1 MIQKLTYIRRIAAQI
16 LCLLTLSVPT
26 FSYGQTAPVVVELF
40 SSQGCASCPP
50 VDEFLF
56 ELAQQRNII
65 ALGWHVDYW
74 DYIGWKDA
82 FAHPAFTERQKAY
95 APALKQRMIYTPE
108 FIINGAESLKVG
120 RRAEIAALIQKYA
133 HLAPGAD
140 LSVRR
145 VGASYD
151 VMLQN
156 AQSTGRY
163 DVQLVSVSP
172 FDTVEISHGENARRR
187 LDYANSVTGWQDLG
201 RWDGFDLITFQ
212 TGVLGPG
219 RYAVLVQHQN
229 NGEIV
234 AAEWLN

>member
-187 LDYANSVTGWQDLG
+187 LDYANSVTGWKNLG
-201 RWDGFDLITFQ
+201 RWDGLGQTTYE

>member
-95 APALKQRMIYTPE
+95 AWALKQRMIYTPE

-187 LDYANSVTGWQDLG
+187 LDYANSVTGWKNLG
-201 RWDGFDLITFQ
+201 RWDGLGQTTYE

>member
-172 FDTVEISHGENARRR
+172 FDTVEISHGENAGRR

>member
-187 LDYANSVTGWQDLG
+187 LDYANSVTGWKNLG
-201 RWDGFDLITFQ
+201 RWDGLGQTTYE
-212 TGVLGPG
+212 TGVWGPG

>member
-65 ALGWHVDYW
+65 ALGWHVGYW

-172 FDTVEISHGENARRR
+172 FDAVEISHGENAGRR
-187 LDYANSVTGWQDLG
+187 LDSANSVTGWQNLG
-201 RWDGFDLITFQ
+201 RWDGLGPTTFE

>member
-140 LSVRR
+140 LSVRQ

-187 LDYANSVTGWQDLG
+187 LDYANSVTGWKNLG
-201 RWDGFDLITFQ
+201 RWDGLGQTTYE

>member
-1 MIQKLTYIRRIAAQI
+1 MIQELTYMRRIAAQI

-26 FSYGQTAPVVVELF
+26 FSYGQNAPVVVELF

-50 VDEFLF
+50 ADQFLL

-95 APALKQRMIYTPE
+95 ARALKQRMIYTPE

-187 LDYANSVTGWQDLG
+187 LDYANSVTGWKNLG
-201 RWDGFDLITFQ
+201 RWDGLGQTTYE

>member
-1 MIQKLTYIRRIAAQI
+1 
-16 LCLLTLSVPT
+16 VPT
-26 FSYGQTAPVVVELF
+26 FSYGQPAPVVVELF

-50 VDEFLF
+50 ADKFLL

-95 APALKQRMIYTPE
+95 ARALNQRMIYTPQ
-108 FIINGAESLKVG
+108 FIINGAESPKVG

-133 HLAPGAD
+133 QLAPGAD
-140 LSVRR
+140 LSIRR

-151 VMLQN
+151 VILQN
-156 AQSTGRY
+156 AQSSGRY

-172 FDTVEISHGENARRR
+172 LETVEISRGGVWI
-187 LDYANSVTGWQDLG
+187 LPIVSP
-201 RWDGFDLITFQ
+201 DGKTWAAGTALAQPLLKLEYWGQGGMLFWYNIKTMVKLS
-212 TGVLGPG
+212 PP
-219 RYAVLVQHQN
+219 
-229 NGEIV
+229 NG
-234 AAEWLN
+234 

>member
-74 DYIGWKDA
+74 DCIGWKDA

-172 FDTVEISHGENARRR
+172 FDTVEISHGENAGRR
-187 LDYANSVTGWQDLG
+187 LDYANSVTGWKNLG
-201 RWDGFDLITFQ
+201 RWDGLGQTTYE

>member
-1 MIQKLTYIRRIAAQI
+1 MKHLLSTTFAAVMALTAPA
-16 LCLLTLSVPT
+16 LADS
-26 FSYGQTAPVVVELF
+26 PVVVELF
-40 SSQGCASCPP
+40 TSQGCSSCPP
-50 VDEFLF
+50 ADKMLQA
-56 ELAQQRNII
+56 LAERDDVI
-65 ALGWHVDYW
+65 ALALHVDYW

-95 APALKQRMIYTPE
+95 ARALKQRMVYTPQ
-108 FIINGAESLKVG
+108 FIINGAESPKAG

-133 HLAPGAD
+133 QRAPEAD
-140 LSVRR
+140 LSIRR
-145 VGASYD
+145 VGASYN
-151 VMLQN
+151 VILQN
-156 AQSTGRY
+156 AKSTGGY

-172 FDTVEISHGENARRR
+172 LETVEISRGENAGRR
-187 LDYANSVTGWQDLG
+187 LEYANSVIGWQNLG
-201 RWDGFDLITFQ
+201 RWDGLGPTTFA

>member
-163 DVQLVSVSP
+163 DVQRVSVSP

-187 LDYANSVTGWQDLG
+187 LDYANSVTGWKNLG
-201 RWDGFDLITFQ
+201 RWDGLGQTTYE